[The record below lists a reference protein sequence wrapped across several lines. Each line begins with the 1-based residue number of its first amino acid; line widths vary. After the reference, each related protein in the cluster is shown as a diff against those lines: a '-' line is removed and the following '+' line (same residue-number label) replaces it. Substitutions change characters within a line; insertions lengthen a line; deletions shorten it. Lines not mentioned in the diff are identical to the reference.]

1 MPSYLL
7 FESRDPF
14 ESAEVPLHCELAAR
28 LAHEGNEVTL
38 FLVQNGVFAARRSV
52 GSRALEP
59 LAAAGVRVV
68 ADAFSMRERGIPAS
82 RVAPGVAV
90 AELDAAIDELV
101 AGCKAL
107 WL

>member
-14 ESAEVPLHCELAAR
+14 DSAEVPLHCELAAR
-28 LAHEGNEVTL
+28 LASEGNEVTL
-38 FLVQNGVFAARRSV
+38 FLVQNGVLAARRSL
-52 GSRALEP
+52 GSRALAA

-68 ADAFSMRERGIPAS
+68 ADAFSMRERGIPRS
-82 RVAPGVAV
+82 RVGPGVIV
-90 AELDAAIDELV
+90 AELDVAVDSLA
-101 AGCKAL
+101 AGCKTL

>member
-1 MPSYLL
+1 MQKYLL

-28 LAHEGNEVTL
+28 LAREGNEVTL
-38 FLVQNGVFAARRSV
+38 FLVQNGVLAARRSV
-52 GSRALEP
+52 GFRAFEP
-59 LAAAGVRVV
+59 LAAEGVRIV

-82 RVAPGVAV
+82 RMAPGVAV
-90 AELDAAIDELV
+90 AALDVAIDELA